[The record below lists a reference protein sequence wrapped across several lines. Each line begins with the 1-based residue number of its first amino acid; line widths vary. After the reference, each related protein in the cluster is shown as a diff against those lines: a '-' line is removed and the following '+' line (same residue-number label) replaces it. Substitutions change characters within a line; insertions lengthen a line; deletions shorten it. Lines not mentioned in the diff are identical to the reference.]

1 MVVSSSGM
9 LIQSQSISVN
19 TLESFE
25 RTPVHK
31 KLPSPH
37 KQLQVVNNEGSSQ
50 PTNQSEPSSPTSKTG
65 TQTGNETVEGTKDNS
80 KAGEA
85 TNKETAS
92 AETTSKE
99 STWSQSSDVKTDEP
113 TTPKSKTLPAN
124 KQVTPVK
131 HSQEWK
137 SETMAHTPS
146 KSNEKK
152 QCQPKTPDNLGG
164 WERHP

>member
-1 MVVSSSGM
+1 MNYNNCMVNCIPVDIVMVVSSSGM

-50 PTNQSEPSSPTSKTG
+50 PTNQSEPSSPTSKT
-65 TQTGNETVEGTKDNS
+65 
-80 KAGEA
+80 AGEA